1 MKLKSL
7 SKIEFCCDIIIAVI
21 LLPLVL
27 VEIIC
32 DCVSLPF
39 KWAKNKLVMFR
50 LKIGNYLLKK
60 SDEVRNGTIKNSM
73 CLRTYT
79 ASFAL
84 KELERMVD
92 LK

>member
-7 SKIEFCCDIIIAVI
+7 SKIEFGCNIIFAVI
-21 LLPLVL
+21 LLPFVM

-32 DCVSLPF
+32 YYVSLPF
-39 KWAKNKLVMFR
+39 KWVKDELVVFR
-50 LKIGNYLLKK
+50 FKIGNYLLKK

-73 CLRTYT
+73 CLRKYT

-84 KELERMVD
+84 KALKEEID

>member
-7 SKIEFCCDIIIAVI
+7 SKIEFGCNIIIAVI
-21 LLPLVL
+21 LLPFVL

-32 DCVSLPF
+32 DCVSFPF
-39 KWAKNKLVMFR
+39 KWVKNKLVMFR
-50 LKIGNYLLKK
+50 FKIGNYLLKK

-84 KELERMVD
+84 KELKREVD